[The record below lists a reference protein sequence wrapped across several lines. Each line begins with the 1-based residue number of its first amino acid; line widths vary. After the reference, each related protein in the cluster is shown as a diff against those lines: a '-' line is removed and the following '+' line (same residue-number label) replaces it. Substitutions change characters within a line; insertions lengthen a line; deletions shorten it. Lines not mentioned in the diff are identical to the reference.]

1 MFSEYRNSG
10 GNGIFS
16 KNYFYYMN
24 ALVNG
29 LFIWFGDMLKKHK
42 VQEKWLN
49 ISGFLFLIL
58 VITFKLLKWNIPSS
72 LYQPSLSICD
82 IPLHIVLVVLGSFG
96 IYGFAMKINCNSF
109 LEYLGKNSLIIYT
122 THFVV
127 VRYVYCFTTN
137 FLQISPSIITGLI
150 YDIFVYIFSVFI
162 CCAII
167 KLFSLKYLRVCT
179 GKF

>member
-1 MFSEYRNSG
+1 
-10 GNGIFS
+10 
-16 KNYFYYMN
+16 MN

-42 VQEKWLN
+42 VQIEWLN
-49 ISGFLFLIL
+49 ILGVIFLTL
-58 VITFKLLKWNIPSS
+58 VVVFKVLKWNIPSS
-72 LYQPSLSICD
+72 LYQPSMSISD
-82 IPLHIVLVVLGSFG
+82 IPLHIVFVVLGSFVIFG
-96 IYGFAMKINCNSF
+96 LAKMINSNSF
-109 LEYLGKNSLIIYT
+109 LEYLGKNSLVVYV

-127 VRYVYCFTTN
+127 VRYIYWFTSDI
-137 FLQISPSIITGLI
+137 LQISSSMITGLI